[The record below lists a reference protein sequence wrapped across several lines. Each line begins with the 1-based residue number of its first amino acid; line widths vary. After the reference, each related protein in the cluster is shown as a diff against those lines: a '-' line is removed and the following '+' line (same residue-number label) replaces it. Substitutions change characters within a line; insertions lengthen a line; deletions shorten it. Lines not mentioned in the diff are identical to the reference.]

1 MDNIA
6 LSETDVLEYVCDIL
20 SDIKYNG
27 SDVFNA
33 KYHHNTDYKDAS
45 LICKYGILTLD
56 DLNHQGIR
64 NDSNEFLKIMSDTES
79 HVNGKNAVSLSV
91 VGLKDLYP
99 KEDEY
104 NPFSPNLVDFL
115 ITSDLSTSRSSI
127 NYGNEFLIFHSI
139 KKEELRSIDIRLLK
153 LIQIKKLYTNYSTI
167 LSVLKKYN
175 YLRKIA
181 IEMQKQRLCIPLR
194 EMSETGIFELDIDKL
209 SSQPKL
215 VLKK

>member
-1 MDNIA
+1 MNNIV
-6 LSETDVLEYVCDIL
+6 LSETDVLEYVCDTV

-27 SDVFNA
+27 REVFNS
-33 KYHHNTDYKDAS
+33 KYHHNTDYKNAS
-45 LICKYGILTLD
+45 SICKYGILTLE

-64 NDSNEFLKIMSDTES
+64 NDSNEFLKIMSDIES

-99 KEDEY
+99 NEYEY
-104 NPFSPNLVDFL
+104 NTFSPNLVDFL
-115 ITSDLSTSRSSI
+115 ITSDIKASRFSI
-127 NYGNEFLIFHSI
+127 HYGNEFLSFHSI

-153 LIQIKKLYTNYSTI
+153 LMQEKKLYMDYSMI
-167 LSVLKKYN
+167 LSVLQKYN
-175 YLRKIA
+175 YLREIA
-181 IEMQKQRLCIPLR
+181 IEMQKQSLNIPLR
-194 EMSETGIFELDIDKL
+194 EMSERGIFELDIEKL

>member
-27 SDVFNA
+27 TDVFNA
-33 KYHHNTDYKDAS
+33 KYHHNTDYKHAS

-115 ITSDLSTSRSSI
+115 ITSDIKASRASI
-127 NYGNEFLIFHSI
+127 HYGNEFF
-139 KKEELRSIDIRLLK
+139 
-153 LIQIKKLYTNYSTI
+153 
-167 LSVLKKYN
+167 
-175 YLRKIA
+175 
-181 IEMQKQRLCIPLR
+181 
-194 EMSETGIFELDIDKL
+194 KL
-209 SSQPKL
+209 S
-215 VLKK
+215 